1 MRTLLYCRFFFLV
14 WYICTECN
22 LFKHRSH
29 ILFSSPLPFSRFDVG
44 SFIDTTNNDSTI
56 ITSHT
61 SIMSFKAKM
70 SACGAKISRGLRFLE
85 IPVENRDSISFLKN
99 PDLQPIKAENQT
111 WGFWSNFAYW
121 GVMSFSVGTWISA
134 SSALSVGLSYP
145 ETIGT
150 FIVGDVLTI
159 VFTLANSGPGFD
171 WKVGYTLTQRFVFGI
186 NGSAFGIIIRVLMSI
201 VNYGSNAWLG
211 GLCINM
217 ILDSWSHHY
226 LHLPNTLSSSVAMT
240 TKELIGFIIF
250 HVVTAFCYLMKPY
263 HMNYILIWSC
273 VATFFSMLGIV
284 IYLTR
289 QAGGVG
295 DLFTS
300 TASTAT
306 GSTKAW
312 AWVYM
317 ISYWF
322 GSVSPGSTNQSDY
335 SRFGSSQTAIWLGT
349 ICALL
354 IPTTLIPVFGVIGAS
369 TSDKL
374 YGTQLWMPMDLF
386 DYWLKDNYSAGAR
399 AGAFFCGVSFVMSQ
413 MAYTISNC
421 GFASGMDLS
430 GLLPKY
436 VDIKRGA
443 IFTACIS
450 WACLPWNFYN
460 SSSTFLT
467 VMSSFGVVMTPI
479 ISVMICDNF
488 LIRKRQYSITN
499 AFILKGEYYYSK
511 GVNWRAIVAWVCGM
525 TPGLPGIAWEV
536 NNNYF
541 HNTGIVN
548 FFYGDS
554 FFSFLISFF
563 VYWGLCLIF
572 PVKIVVRHDDKDYY
586 GAFTDEVARK
596 KGMVPFSE
604 ISEEEIAAY
613 TLGEGY
619 TTGHEFRP
627 DGSDEEVPEL
637 VKTSSENTNEFEIVH
652 HKQDEKNSST
662 ASERVN

>member
-1 MRTLLYCRFFFLV
+1 M
-14 WYICTECN
+14 
-22 LFKHRSH
+22 
-29 ILFSSPLPFSRFDVG
+29 G
-44 SFIDTTNNDSTI
+44 
-56 ITSHT
+56 
-61 SIMSFKAKM
+61 FKAKM
-70 SACGAKISRGLRFLE
+70 SSFGAKVSRGLRFLE

-134 SSALSVGLSYP
+134 SSALTVGLSYP

-159 VFTLANSGPGFD
+159 IFTLANSGPGFD

-250 HVVTAFCYLMKPY
+250 HVLTAFCYLMKPY

-300 TASTAT
+300 TESTVS

-374 YGTQLWMPMDLF
+374 YGTQLWMPMDIF
-386 DYWLKDNYSAGAR
+386 DYWLKDNYSSGAR

-488 LIRKRQYSITN
+488 LVRKRQYSITN
-499 AFILKGEYYYSK
+499 AFILKGEYYFSK

-572 PVKIVVRHDDKDYY
+572 PFKIVVRHDDKDYY
-586 GAFTDEVARK
+586 GAFTDEEARK

-604 ISEEEIAAY
+604 ISEEEITAY

-627 DGSDEEVPEL
+627 DGSDEEMPEL
-637 VKTSSENTNEFEIVH
+637 AKTSSENTNEFEIVH
-652 HKQDEKNSST
+652 QKQDEKNSST
-662 ASERVN
+662 ASERAE